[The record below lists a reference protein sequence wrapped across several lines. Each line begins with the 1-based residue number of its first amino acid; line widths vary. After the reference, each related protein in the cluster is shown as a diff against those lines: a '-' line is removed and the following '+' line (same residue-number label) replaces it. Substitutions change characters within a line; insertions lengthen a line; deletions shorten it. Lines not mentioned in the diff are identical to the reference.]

1 MIRPTAKRYRNFRRA
16 YGDHR
21 EADARERRTAGIYLV
36 AALAAAVCITLG
48 LGLWVHERSRT
59 GGENAPR
66 GGEGPASAPAGR
78 SAPDSAAA
86 PEGLPEEVLP
96 EEVLI
101 N

>member
-1 MIRPTAKRYRNFRRA
+1 MIRPATKRYRNFRRA

-21 EADARERRTAGIYLV
+21 EADARERRAAGIYLV

-48 LGLWVHERSRT
+48 LGLWVHERSQA
-59 GGENAPR
+59 GKGDAPR
-66 GGEGPASAPAGR
+66 GVEGPASAPGDG

-86 PEGLPEEVLP
+86 PEVGP